1 MTDQDCTV
9 RITKEELIRI
19 QSENARFREALELL
33 AKDTSG
39 TCCEC
44 LEIKD
49 IAREAL
55 NDPRKG
61 GE

>member
-1 MTDQDCTV
+1 
-9 RITKEELIRI
+9 
-19 QSENARFREALELL
+19 L

-55 NDPRKG
+55 NDLRKG

>member
-1 MTDQDCTV
+1 MSDME
-9 RITKEELIRI
+9 RIEKLEA
-19 QSENARFREALELL
+19 ENARLREALELL

-55 NDPRKG
+55 KG